1 MKYDVKSPYGL
12 DSVELIRYR
21 PYKKMIV
28 LGEED
33 KLLLL
38 EESKKP
44 KKPNNINGKDGKRYY
59 IEWNDGNNDDHIFA
73 YLLHYDD
80 ERKRFEDGYVSYYF
94 YTETQASSWVE
105 YMLKIKPNMDAVI
118 IEETKINNQWMITH
132 QRHMFL

>member
-21 PYKKMIV
+21 PYKKIIV

-44 KKPNNINGKDGKRYY
+44 KKPNNILCSCFT
-59 IEWNDGNNDDHIFA
+59 WNNN
-73 YLLHYDD
+73 
-80 ERKRFEDGYVSYYF
+80 
-94 YTETQASSWVE
+94 
-105 YMLKIKPNMDAVI
+105 
-118 IEETKINNQWMITH
+118 
-132 QRHMFL
+132 FL